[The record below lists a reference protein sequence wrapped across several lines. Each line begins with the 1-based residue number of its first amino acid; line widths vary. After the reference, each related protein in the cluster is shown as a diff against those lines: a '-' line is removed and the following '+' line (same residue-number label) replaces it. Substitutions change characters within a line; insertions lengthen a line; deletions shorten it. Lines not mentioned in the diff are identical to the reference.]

1 VAGSTTFGCYA
12 IVMHTYRSPKATATS
27 PIMNMKRIAASVL
40 WLQIF
45 LFALWTIYLAWL
57 FQRVV
62 MAGAGFVP
70 GFEVIEQRRLI
81 ATLAPYLVL
90 PFGVTFSFLL
100 FRKGRYRAAA
110 SLSFAIAFGAFVAGR
125 LYLTKVPDPV
135 EDNFG
140 ARPQPYTGFL
150 VVPLERIPY
159 GFSEVSHHYTRSEYV
174 IRFKKALNNGS
185 VDLDIFESPFTKF
198 FVKETNFIRTFE
210 YQAITGRIYVSHD
223 TKGETT
229 LNLVWLNPPQQRI
242 SIYLS
247 QPDGYIYSPDDLIRM
262 LESLETAK

>member
-1 VAGSTTFGCYA
+1 
-12 IVMHTYRSPKATATS
+12 MHTYRSDPKATAIDL
-27 PIMNMKRIAASVL
+27 IMNMKRIAASVL

-90 PFGVTFSFLL
+90 PFGVVFSFLL
-100 FRKGRYRAAA
+100 FRKGCFRAAA
-110 SLSFAIAFGAFVAGR
+110 SLSFAIAFLAFVAGR
-125 LYLTKVPDPV
+125 LYLTEVLDPV

-140 ARPQPYTGFL
+140 VRPQPYSGFL
-150 VVPLERIPY
+150 ILPLEKALD
-159 GFSEVSHHYTRSEYV
+159 GFNEVSHHYTKSEYV
-174 IRFKKALNNGS
+174 IRLKKALNNGS

-198 FVKETNFIRTFE
+198 MVNEANFVRTVE
-210 YQAITGRIYVSHD
+210 YRAITGRIYASHN
-223 TKGETT
+223 TKRGETT

-247 QPDGYIYSPDDLIRM
+247 QPDGYIYSPDDLIRV
-262 LESLETAK
+262 LETLETAK